1 MADVTIALVAG
12 AVGFVMLKL
21 EYAPVPLVLGLVLGP
36 LLERGVRRTLILSEG
51 DLSVFTER
59 PIALTF
65 LLLTLAVVVVPL
77 IVRRYRPVPPQSG
90 TGGQTPAI

>member
-1 MADVTIALVAG
+1 M
-12 AVGFVMLKL
+12 
-21 EYAPVPLVLGLVLGP
+21 LGP

-65 LLLTLAVVVVPL
+65 LLLTVAVIVVPL
-77 IVRRYRPVPPQSG
+77 VVKRFRPPLPP
-90 TGGQTPAI
+90 PI

>member
-1 MADVTIALVAG
+1 M
-12 AVGFVMLKL
+12 
-21 EYAPVPLVLGLVLGP
+21 LGLVLGQ

-65 LLLTLAVVVVPL
+65 LLLTIAVIVAPV
-77 IVRRYRPVPPQSG
+77 IVRRYRPR
-90 TGGQTPAI
+90 T